1 MLSDKSIFF
10 KNITISDVLIAYL
23 NMAGVALIAAIL
35 ICLGLEWLTGKKW
48 FVKKKIFGL
57 GLVILSAFFLLRNV
71 VLAFLAN

>member
-10 KNITISDVLIAYL
+10 KNVTISDVLIAYL
-23 NMAGVALIAAIL
+23 NMAGIALIASIL

-57 GLVILSAFFLLRNV
+57 GLIIFSAFFVLRST
-71 VLAFLAN
+71 VLAFLAA